1 MRSLEELKHQ
11 LQSPK
16 SIVILPHTK
25 PDADAL
31 GSSLALMSVLKKIGH
46 KVNVISPTDYPAF
59 LNWIYGQDEVI
70 QYSEKDAPA
79 IKGLIQKADLI
90 FALDFCA
97 LKRIE
102 ALEPMVRES
111 NAEKVLIDHHIGKED
126 FADYELWSTKASS
139 TAELIYDFIHLM
151 GLSDK
156 MSKHEAEA
164 IYAGIMTDTGSFRF
178 PATSRKVHMIVA
190 DLMEY
195 DIDHSKIHRLV
206 YDNNRLKKLQLL
218 GFALSQKLKLMP
230 ESNTAY
236 ISLAKED
243 LKKFEYK
250 TGDSE
255 GLVNYALSLKG
266 VVFAALITE
275 TEGGVKCSFRSVG
288 DFDVNEYARKHFNG
302 GGHKNAAGGR
312 IEGSL
317 ENALSKFENSLS
329 EYKDELI
336 KQSELENTLC

>member
-1 MRSLEELKHQ
+1 MRSLEELKNQ

-59 LNWIYGQDEVI
+59 LNWIYGQEEVI
-70 QYSEKDAPA
+70 QFSEKDAPL
-79 IKGLIQKADLI
+79 IKGLMDKADII

-97 LKRIE
+97 LKRVDN
-102 ALEPMVRES
+102 LESMLRES
-111 NAEKVLIDHHIGKED
+111 SAEKVLVDHHIGKED

-151 GLSDK
+151 ELSDK
-156 MSKHEAEA
+156 MGKQEAEA

-178 PATSRKVHMIVA
+178 PATSRKVHLIIA

-218 GFALSQKLKLMP
+218 GYALSQKLKLLP
-230 ESNTAY
+230 DFNTAY
-236 ISLAKED
+236 INLSEED
-243 LKKFEYK
+243 LEKFNYR

-275 TEGGVKCSFRSVG
+275 TDGAVKCSFRSVG
-288 DFDVNEYARKHFNG
+288 DFNVNEYAKKYFNG

-317 ENALSKFENSLS
+317 ESALSKFENSLS
-329 EYKDELI
+329 EYKEELI